1 MLGKKFAQDSMN
13 KGRPLSK
20 TPMIALLGKTATVE
34 VNPTLTLPATGKNKT
49 KQQQQT
55 LSLIFHILA
64 VFILALHAPGSDPLY
79 EVMRV
84 GDAVSKATVF

>member
-1 MLGKKFAQDSMN
+1 
-13 KGRPLSK
+13 
-20 TPMIALLGKTATVE
+20 MIALLGKTATVE

-49 KQQQQT
+49 KQQQT

-84 GDAVSKATVF
+84 GDAVSKATVFKG